1 MKTNITEIYRI
12 ETMNSTYEIKVVEK
26 DGKIAS
32 LCKKMGLDQEK
43 HQVKANGTEYLDRLF
58 IGASFKVPGV
68 VTTSVVTDYSH
79 FVLSTKPKARV
90 TGPDE
95 HLLTPV
101 VEAIKEQL
109 NPTAVMLDDRA
120 AVEICGIDGCQ
131 VERVPGLPRHEGF
144 PGCKSGSIASGG
156 ARSHCSCDYCY

>member
-1 MKTNITEIYRI
+1 MKTNIVEIYRI
-12 ETMNSTYEIKVVEK
+12 ETMNSTYEIKIVEK

-32 LCKKMGLDQEK
+32 LCKKMGQDEEK

-68 VTTSVVTDYSH
+68 VTTSIVTDYSH
-79 FVLSTKPKARV
+79 FVLSGEPKRRV
-90 TGPDE
+90 TGPEE

-109 NPTAVMLDDRA
+109 NPTAVLVAEKPCPADPS
-120 AVEICGIDGCQ
+120 CTYGDG
-131 VERVPGLPRHEGF
+131 PGPSHNGSRM
-144 PGCKSGSIASGG
+144 CKSSSIASGG
-156 ARSHCSCDYCY
+156 TRAHCSCDYCY